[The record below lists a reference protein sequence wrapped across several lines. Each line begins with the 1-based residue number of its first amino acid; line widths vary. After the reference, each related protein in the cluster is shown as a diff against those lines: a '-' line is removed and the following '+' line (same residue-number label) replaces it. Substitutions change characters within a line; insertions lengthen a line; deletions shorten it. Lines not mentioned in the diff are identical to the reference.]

1 MRPACNHG
9 AWAVNSA
16 PSRTPARRYRR
27 PRTLVS
33 SGFAYTVRF
42 GAGLGYDEMHA
53 ALEVNIPN
61 YATAILSAEETV
73 EAISESKG

>member
-1 MRPACNHG
+1 
-9 AWAVNSA
+9 
-16 PSRTPARRYRR
+16 
-27 PRTLVS
+27 VS